1 MVLCYFLS
9 QCIAPLQHCARA
21 AWLYTEENDATRL
34 EHSRGTDL
42 GMRVMDKM
50 LSKLSSNLIS
60 DDLLNPLGTL
70 LDNLHGSG
78 GEVDAAKGDA
88 HAG

>member
-1 MVLCYFLS
+1 
-9 QCIAPLQHCARA
+9 
-21 AWLYTEENDATRL
+21 
-34 EHSRGTDL
+34 
-42 GMRVMDKM
+42 MRVMDKM